1 MIPREIDLF
10 EALVPTLLFAFV
22 LAAVLLLLLDW
33 VLVRY
38 RLYRYLWYPALF
50 RLSLFLVLF
59 SLCGL
64 WIY

>member
-22 LAAVLLLLLDW
+22 LAALLLLGVDW
-33 VLVRY
+33 VMVRY
-38 RLYRYLWYPALF
+38 RLYRHVWYPALF
-50 RLSLFLVLF
+50 RLTLFVCLF

-64 WIY
+64 LIY